1 MLLQFEEIQNELDNF
16 FLPLEPMVHGC
27 RLLDS
32 RLESDEVRRC
42 ERDLNVSFPKPFRSL
57 LLSYCIDNLA
67 IGQIAFLTS
76 GDYLSGLTRFN
87 VPGNIL
93 WGNFWWVDGDRPQD
107 IILIALSDPYS
118 ILLNCAT
125 GAVSAFVSDD
135 GWEERYV
142 VAMDLECFFRG
153 LGTLEL
159 KRLGKD
165 VSEEMALDVAVEVGS
180 CKAGEE
186 FWRWI
191 AM

>member
-1 MLLQFEEIQNELDNF
+1 MLLDTEEIRLKLDNF
-16 FLPLEPMVHGC
+16 FLPLEPTIYGC

-42 ERDLNVSFPKPFRSL
+42 ESDLNVSFPKSFRNL
-57 LLSYCIDNLA
+57 LLSFSFDNLA
-67 IGQIAFLTS
+67 IGPIAFLTG
-76 GDYLSGLTRFN
+76 GDYLSGLTSSN

-93 WGNFWWVDGDRPQD
+93 WGNSWWANGDRPHD
-107 IILIALSDPYS
+107 TIMIASSDPYN
-118 ILLNCAT
+118 ILLNCESDS
-125 GAVSAFVSDD
+125 VSAFVCDD
-135 GWEERYV
+135 GWEERCV
-142 VAMDLECFFRG
+142 VAMDFERFFRG
-153 LGTLEL
+153 LGTLEA

-180 CKAGEE
+180 SEAGEE